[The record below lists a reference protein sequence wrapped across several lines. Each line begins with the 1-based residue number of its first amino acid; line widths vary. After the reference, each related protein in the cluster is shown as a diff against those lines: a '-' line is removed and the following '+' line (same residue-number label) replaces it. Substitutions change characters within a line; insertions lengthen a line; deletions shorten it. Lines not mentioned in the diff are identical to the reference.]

1 MIRSTLKRLL
11 IDTVEDS
18 ISKLRGQEKIEQQ
31 RIIKIQQYIKKKN
44 EYIDSRLTSM
54 IASSRENLEKWY
66 DKFTDYSSM
75 GFLSCKQYWKC
86 LCDLGYKFAQH
97 QYTDVHSF
105 MFYRF
110 CSKQPKMT
118 LDQYMISI
126 LVLRNEIPTM
136 LNRDDILQ
144 DIFGQLN
151 TQLRFSYKAI
161 INEREFLIT
170 PEIFYEII
178 CEINRPTE
186 FSKDF
191 YNEYLSI
198 VLQLFYW

>member
-1 MIRSTLKRLL
+1 MNI
-11 IDTVEDS
+11 S
-18 ISKLRGQEKIEQQ
+18 I
-31 RIIKIQQYIKKKN
+31 
-44 EYIDSRLTSM
+44 TPM
-54 IASSRENLEKWY
+54 MTSSRENLAKWY

-86 LCDLGYKFAQH
+86 LCDLGYKFAQCE
-97 QYTDVHSF
+97 YTDVHSF

-126 LVLRNEIPTM
+126 LLLRNEIPTI

-144 DIFGQLN
+144 GIFGQLN
-151 TQLRFSYKAI
+151 TQFKQLRFSYKAI

-186 FSKDF
+186 FSKEF
-191 YNEYLSI
+191 SNEYLSI